1 MKTLKSLALV
11 IFITLFT
18 GVSYANDY
26 NEISYEIKT
35 CQELPSLIQKM
46 VKEDFVR
53 LNNYFHLNNIDKLKA
68 DVTFEFYISKDDQL
82 HIVSVESNDFEATD
96 YVKQLLDNT
105 KVPVV
110 DAVAN
115 KKYKLVLKLDYRS

>member
-1 MKTLKSLALV
+1 MKTLKTLTLV
-11 IFITLFT
+11 IFLSLFA
-18 GVSYANDY
+18 GASFANDY
-26 NEISYEIKT
+26 NELTYEVKT
-35 CQELPSLIQKM
+35 CTELPTLIRQL

-68 DVTFEFYISKDDQL
+68 DVTFEFYISKDEKL
-82 HIVSVESNDFEATD
+82 HLVSCESQDLEASN
-96 YVKQLLDNT
+96 YVKQLLENY

-110 DAVAN
+110 DAIAN